1 MRVARLI
8 AWIAAT
14 GATASGA
21 QAAASPELRDLAAR
35 VQYGY
40 YHGEPHTVAAADAG
54 LERLGDSPGVAY
66 FRDFAALR
74 LVQLGI
80 RDRDTVR
87 RLAACARRQ
96 GGGAATGSAAAEAWA
111 LAAACALEAGDER
124 RMEQALA
131 AARAV
136 DADHPRL
143 ALVEAWRLKAG
154 MDDAIDPATLAA
166 KWGDVVAAFDAFEPS
181 IDDPGWGQAEALVA
195 LADSAWQ
202 RGETRAARDLVERAL
217 LLAPDYRAAVALRSA
232 ILEQRSGSRAP

>member
-1 MRVARLI
+1 MRVARLM
-8 AWIAAT
+8 AWIVAN

-21 QAAASPELRDLAAR
+21 LAAASPELLDLAAR

-66 FRDFAALR
+66 YRDFAALR
-74 LVQLGI
+74 LVQLGV
-80 RDRDTVR
+80 RDRDTLR
-87 RLAACARRQ
+87 RLEACARRQ
-96 GGGAATGSAAAEAWA
+96 GGAGSVGPAAAEAWA
-111 LAAACALEAGDER
+111 LAAACAFEAGDER

-131 AARAV
+131 AARAI

-143 ALVEAWRLKAG
+143 ALVEAWRLEAG
-154 MDDAIDPATLAA
+154 NDDAVDRATVAA
-166 KWGDVVAAFDAFEPS
+166 KWADVVGAFEAFAPS

-217 LLAPDYRAAVALRSA
+217 LLAPDYRAAVTLRSA
-232 ILEQRSGSRAP
+232 ILGQRSGSRAP